1 MSRAA
6 LLTAWLALGCGAAS
20 SGGVGLR
27 AELAPLLEAA
37 RAGAPGEAALAE
49 AALLAAERAAE
60 AGDLQAAADHRAA
73 ARLLASLAS
82 ERAARAEVLEA
93 HAALEREASAL
104 FEEVDALE
112 REARAHELA
121 ASRLA
126 AGRTAR
132 EEALRAFARA
142 ETEEARRRRRGRLSL
157 DDARDLGEAAE
168 ALRRRARLLAAAAAA
183 LDPSAGAG
191 RREELS
197 ALLARSEAAT
207 EPLAALADADQA
219 HRVARALLGA
229 ARRARPVDE
238 RTVASL
244 LEAAASEGQPA
255 VRVERGV
262 ALDAAPALEPGA
274 PAARLERLA
283 ALVASYPEGPVQIE
297 AGGADAEA
305 RARRVLAALTG
316 VGVEPGR
323 ASVELVAAPGVR
335 VLLVAYAPAAP
346 TDAVLAGEA
355 PSTSAAVEAHPTPPR
370 TSD

>member
-1 MSRAA
+1 MSRPA
-6 LLTAWLALGCGAAS
+6 LLTAWLALGCGAATS
-20 SGGVGLR
+20 TGAGLR
-27 AELAPLLEAA
+27 AELAPLLDAA
-37 RAGAPGEAALAE
+37 RPAAPAE
-49 AALLAAERAAE
+49 AAAAEAELDAAERAART
-60 AGDLQAAADHRAA
+60 GDLPAAADHRAA

-82 ERAARAEVLEA
+82 ERAARSELLEA
-93 HAALEREASAL
+93 HAALEREASDLLEEAAAL
-104 FEEVDALE
+104 DA
-112 REARAHELA
+112 EARAHELA

-126 AGRTAR
+126 AGRAAR

-168 ALRRRARLLAAAAAA
+168 ALRRRARLLAAAAAV
-183 LDPSAGAG
+183 LDPGAAPE
-191 RREELS
+191 RRDEL
-197 ALLARSEAAT
+197 AVLLARSEAAT
-207 EPLAALADADQA
+207 EPLGAVAEADHA

-238 RTVASL
+238 RVVASL
-244 LEAAASEGQPA
+244 LEAAASEGLPA

-274 PAARLERLA
+274 PSARLARLA

-297 AGGADAEA
+297 AGGAEAEA
-305 RARRVLAALTG
+305 RAQRVLAALASGG
-316 VGVEPGR
+316 VPPGR
-323 ASVELVAAPGVR
+323 ASVELGAASGVR

-355 PSTSAAVEAHPTPPR
+355 PSTSAAVDAHPTPPR